1 MNVYD
6 YLLEESGFLYKN
18 FLLGNKEEMTYSEL
32 YCESLRLARY
42 LRENYG
48 QENNIL
54 LVAPNSTFFLV
65 AYLAI
70 MKSGNVCV
78 PLNPS
83 IEENNLSFIVYWD
96 YN

>member
-18 FLLGNKEEMTYSEL
+18 FLLGNKEEMSYSEL
-32 YCESLRLARY
+32 YCDSLRLARY
-42 LRENYG
+42 LRETYG
-48 QENNIL
+48 EENNIL

-83 IEENNLSFIVYWD
+83 I
-96 YN
+96 

>member
-6 YLLEESGFLYKN
+6 YLLGESGFLYKN

-32 YCESLRLARY
+32 YCDSLRLARY
-42 LRENYG
+42 LRETYG
-48 QENNIL
+48 EENNIL

-65 AYLAI
+65 SYLAI

-83 IEENNLSFIVYWD
+83 IEENNLRFIVD
-96 YN
+96 LCK